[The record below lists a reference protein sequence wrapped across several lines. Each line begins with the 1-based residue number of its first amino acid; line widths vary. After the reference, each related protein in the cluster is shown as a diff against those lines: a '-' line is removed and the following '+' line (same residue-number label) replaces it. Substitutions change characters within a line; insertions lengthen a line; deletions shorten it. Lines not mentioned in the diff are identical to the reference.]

1 MNDVLASALT
11 VPGVT
16 AAALL
21 SGDGELLAT
30 ATAEAPGFED
40 AGPQL
45 AAALAAA
52 RVLSEPLGGGLS
64 QAVLE
69 YRTGPVVLAFAPDAV
84 GADGADADTVS
95 AAEAASESPSH
106 VLVLRL
112 RTLADLGRARF
123 ELPRLLV
130 AAAPVA
136 AVAGREADAGEA
148 DAGEADAGEADA
160 GDEPP
165 PGTP

>member
-1 MNDVLASALT
+1 MNDVLEAALA

-16 AAALL
+16 AAALM
-21 SGDGELLAT
+21 SGDGDLLAT

-69 YRTGPVVLAFAPDAV
+69 YRSGPVVLAFVPEPEGAADDGNTDPAGETEPAALAP
-84 GADGADADTVS
+84 
-95 AAEAASESPSH
+95 ESNPR
-106 VLVLRL
+106 VVVLRL

-123 ELPRLLV
+123 ELPRLL
-130 AAAPVA
+130 AAAAVGGVA
-136 AVAGREADAGEA
+136 TVEG
-148 DAGEADAGEADA
+148 
-160 GDEPP
+160 GDEPDDP
-165 PGTP
+165 A